1 MPYETIT
8 GRRPTWDNPGTI
20 ERLVYDYSAGTATTN
35 AVNPTYYPL
44 EDFLAEAKLYTD
56 AQCTAT
62 QGKLDYELS
71 TLKERVYEL
80 ERALEI
86 KADITDLIA
95 WIDTLEDKISKLDK
109 LVDWQTLMLS
119 DEGDENWQ

>member
-1 MPYETIT
+1 LPYETIT

-20 ERLVYDYSAGTATTN
+20 ERLVYDYSDGTATTN
-35 AVNPTYYPL
+35 VVNPTYYPL

-56 AQCTAT
+56 TQCTVT
-62 QGKLDYELS
+62 QRKFDYELS
-71 TLKERVYEL
+71 DLKERVYEL

-95 WIDTLEDKISKLDK
+95 WIDTLEEKIAKLDK